1 MRTYSYRAVTESGQ
15 VRSGRT
21 EALNLPDL
29 EARLTQM
36 RLELIEARVR
46 TATSWLAARGRG
58 ATTKDLIT
66 FCMHLSQ
73 VTRAGISLVDGLKDL
88 VDQVEHPRFRV
99 ILAAV
104 VEAVQSGTGFADA
117 LGAYPRVFDRTFVAL
132 VRAGEHSGNIPQIFQ
147 KLADSLKWQDELRAS
162 FKKLLIYPIFG
173 LSVITGVFLFLMIYL
188 VPQLSTFIR
197 SMSGGQLPVQTKVL
211 LAISDFL
218 VHHWWVLLVVPA
230 VLGTAVFLVLRYASE
245 ALRTKLDDLKL
256 RLPMIGLTLK
266 KIALARFA
274 ATLGMMY
281 ASSIPILAALDLAA
295 GAAGNRALTKAVI
308 ECKGKIA
315 DGLTIAES
323 FEHARLFPKLVL
335 RMLRIGELTGELDKS
350 LSNVGYFY
358 DREISEAIEGLKA
371 IVEPT
376 LTIFMGAILGWLILS
391 MLGPLYDTISK
402 LKL

>member
-1 MRTYSYRAVTESGQ
+1 
-15 VRSGRT
+15 
-21 EALNLPDL
+21 
-29 EARLTQM
+29 M

-245 ALRTKLDDLKL
+245 ALRTKLD
-256 RLPMIGLTLK
+256 
-266 KIALARFA
+266 
-274 ATLGMMY
+274 
-281 ASSIPILAALDLAA
+281 
-295 GAAGNRALTKAVI
+295 
-308 ECKGKIA
+308 
-315 DGLTIAES
+315 
-323 FEHARLFPKLVL
+323 
-335 RMLRIGELTGELDKS
+335 
-350 LSNVGYFY
+350 
-358 DREISEAIEGLKA
+358 
-371 IVEPT
+371 
-376 LTIFMGAILGWLILS
+376 
-391 MLGPLYDTISK
+391 
-402 LKL
+402 